1 MLELT
6 HSAAVPD
13 TPDPMI
19 ATLIVELGIV
29 FVVNDSVN
37 RMADA
42 DVVIKQ
48 ARCLCLVSAPHN
60 NTSLIN

>member
-1 MLELT
+1 MSEPT
-6 HSAAVPD
+6 QSAAVPD

-29 FVVNDSVN
+29 FMVNDSVN

-48 ARCLCLVSAPHN
+48 ARCLCLVSAP
-60 NTSLIN
+60 TVIQI